1 MGIIIPEWPSIGKSI
16 GGLRYFQTNPYIYIY
31 ILSVLC
37 SQSSQNKQNKITT
50 LFYIIFMVHGV
61 IRSGVEHCY
70 MLSML
75 G

>member
-16 GGLRYFQTNPYIYIY
+16 GGLRYFQTNPYIYIV
-31 ILSVLC
+31 SVMLPVF
-37 SQSSQNKQNKITT
+37 SKEAKKT
-50 LFYIIFMVHGV
+50 LFYIIFMVHGL

-70 MLSML
+70 MLLML